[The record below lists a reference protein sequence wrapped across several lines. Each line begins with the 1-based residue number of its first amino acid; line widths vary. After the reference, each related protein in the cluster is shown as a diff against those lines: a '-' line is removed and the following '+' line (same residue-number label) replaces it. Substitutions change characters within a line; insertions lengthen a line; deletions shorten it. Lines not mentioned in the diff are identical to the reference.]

1 MWPTN
6 VAKQQLHGKC
16 YQKLMVTLSHEL
28 QRDLLGRPIVIA
40 TLAKLGIM
48 ILLDI
53 ILTLNL

>member
-6 VAKQQLHGKC
+6 VAKQQLHGKY

-53 ILTLNL
+53 I